1 MNLEISDLILPVNEE
16 KPFGEYLKFHP
27 RLIKLKDMRKTNLE
41 SNFLDEGIWTKK
53 NVMAPNWQA
62 SIKLC
67 EEILKENSK
76 DLLVCAY
83 YAEAQAKVN
92 GFQGLDYVLK
102 LMLYFCLNNWEDI
115 FPPLEEDNFELRLA
129 PFHWLEMNLP
139 SIIRCMPLQSDKEAI
154 STLSWE
160 KYDNLIKE
168 NISDLVSHKNEYRII
183 LDQEAEEYITELHES
198 LKSIIYSLEKLE
210 DFIIELA
217 EKCNEKTSFESL
229 INLCNDIS
237 HFIESFITEKQ
248 EPSISSYEYTEQ
260 NFQAFTDQRQDEFN
274 NSFEKN
280 QTNVRIE
287 QNIDSIETA
296 YSLIEKANVYL
307 LKHNSHSPSPFLIR
321 RALEWQKK
329 SLYEVFM
336 ELFATTSKPSEIF
349 TLLGL
354 SKTDK

>member
-1 MNLEISDLILPVNEE
+1 MNLEINNLVLPVNEE

-27 RLIKLKDMRKTNLE
+27 KLIKLKDMRKANLE
-41 SNFLDEGIWTKK
+41 SIFLDEGIWTKK
-53 NVMAPNWQA
+53 NVLAPNWQA
-62 SIKLC
+62 SIEFC

-92 GFQGLDYVLK
+92 GFQGLDIALK

-115 FPPLEEDNFELRLA
+115 FPPLENDNLELRLA
-129 PFHWLEMNLP
+129 PFHWLEVNLP
-139 SIIRCMPLQSDKEAI
+139 LSIRCIPFQSDKEAVVI
-154 STLSWE
+154 LDWE
-160 KYDNLIKE
+160 KYDNFLKE
-168 NISDLVSHKNEYRII
+168 NMSDNISHKNEFRTI
-183 LDQEAEEYITELHES
+183 LELESEEYIVDLHER
-198 LKSIIYSLEKLE
+198 LKSIVYSLEKLE

-217 EKCNEKTSFESL
+217 EKCNEKTSFDALISL
-229 INLCNDIS
+229 CTDIS
-237 HFIESFITEKQ
+237 NFIESFINDKQ
-248 EPSISSYEYTEQ
+248 EPTISTQEYTEQ
-260 NFQAFTDQRQDEFN
+260 KFQTYADLKQDDFN
-274 NSFEKN
+274 NSFERS
-280 QTNVRIE
+280 QSDIRID
-287 QNIDSIETA
+287 QNIDSIEDA
-296 YSLIEKANVYL
+296 YALIEKANLYL